1 MLPAG
6 RLWRSDDDE
15 NEKDYNSLL
24 LGGFQDGIDND
35 DDYDDEDDDNDDDYG
50 DDDDDHKDY
59 NSLLLGGL
67 LCRLLLLHLLDRLWT
82 VPCVLL
88 LLIINIIMA
97 LPMTTMIWLL
107 GENFKSV
114 CN

>member
-24 LGGFQDGIDND
+24 LGGFQDGI
-35 DDYDDEDDDNDDDYG
+35 DNDDDYG